1 VSIGDKQTVVYIE
14 TVETSLGVKI
24 VTSTEEE
31 GETFGVIDDYD
42 TDDIVSST
50 TQLALVVGAQDTGIG
65 NGHDCTYTYTRIGW
79 KNT

>member
-14 TVETSLGVKI
+14 TVDTSLGVKI

-42 TDDIVSST
+42 ADEIVAST
-50 TQLALVVGAQDTGIG
+50 APLALVIGAQDTGIG
-65 NGHDCTYTYTRIGW
+65 NGQDGTYTYTRIGW
-79 KNT
+79 TDT